1 MSSSTL
7 LAELN
12 RIDKDIADQE
22 KKKAGFD
29 KKASDLEKKI
39 LDTQKSIK
47 STTSSS
53 MVNSKKRQIE
63 GYEKD
68 KAKAVQDSAN
78 CTDKISKLR
87 EKRNA
92 KNQQYQANHRR
103 SRWFAW
109 PCKGLLPAALNG
121 L

>member
-7 LAELN
+7 HAELN
-12 RIDKDIADQE
+12 RIEKDIVDQE

-39 LDTQKSIK
+39 IDTQKSIK
-47 STTSSS
+47 STTSS
-53 MVNSKKRQIE
+53 MVSSKRRQIE
-63 GYEKD
+63 GYGKD

-87 EKRNA
+87 EKGSSYKFLVSIPIVYSLQKRLF
-92 KNQQYQANHRR
+92 
-103 SRWFAW
+103 ST
-109 PCKGLLPAALNG
+109 G
-121 L
+121 